1 MRQPI
6 RSLLAASFIV
16 LTFPAC
22 KKEDEQKAAAPAP
35 VFPVKVAEVVTRDV
49 PIFSEAVG
57 QTRGNEEIEIS
68 ARVEG
73 FLETMNFKEGTFVKK
88 GQVLYTID
96 SRPFR
101 ASLAQAKASTAQ
113 AQAELVRKQQDVKR
127 YEPLVA
133 KNAVSVQEYETSV
146 AEEKAQVSAV
156 AAAKAAADRAGV
168 ELGYTT
174 VLAPDDGLVGKTEA
188 HPGTLVGRGGTTV
201 LTHMSKIDPIAVRFS
216 ISEREYLTLARRK
229 ASDAA
234 ADAGATPAGGGTVFQ
249 LILADGSTHPQPG
262 HLSFVDRSVNA
273 ATGTILIEASFP
285 NPGNIVRPG
294 QFAKV
299 RAPIAMKNGAILVPV
314 RAVVDQQ
321 GVTNVAVV
329 KPDDTVE
336 IRMVKTAERVGDL
349 WVVESGVKPGERIV
363 VEGLQKVRPGA
374 KVKPET
380 VQLEELT
387 ALAAAAAAAP
397 AAAPT
402 AAPSAGASAKSASA
416 ERP

>member
-6 RSLLAASFIV
+6 RSLLAASFI
-16 LTFPAC
+16 LLALPAC
-22 KKEDEQKAAAPAP
+22 KKEQDQKAAAPAP
-35 VFPVKVAEVVTRDV
+35 VFPVKVAEVVARDV

-133 KNAVSVQEYETSV
+133 KNAVSIQEYETSV

-156 AAAKAAADRAGV
+156 AAAKASADRAGV

-174 VLAPDDGLVGKTEA
+174 VLAPDDGLIGKTEA

-229 ASDAA
+229 AAGAA
-234 ADAGATPAGGGTVFQ
+234 ASDGGAPGGGTVFQ
-249 LILADGSTHPQPG
+249 LILADGSTHPEPG
-262 HLSFVDRSVNA
+262 HLSFVDRTVNA
-273 ATGTILIEASFP
+273 TTGTIMIEAAFP

-299 RAPIAMKNGAILVPV
+299 RAPIATKSGAILVPV

-349 WVVESGVKPGERIV
+349 WVIESGVKPGERIV

-374 KVKPET
+374 KVKPEA

-387 ALAAAAAAAP
+387 ALAGAPAVAP
-397 AAAPT
+397 AA
-402 AAPSAGASAKSASA
+402 SASAKSASA
-416 ERP
+416 EGR